1 MFAFFSGGTPGLW
14 EILVILMIALLLFGN
29 RLPQMARSLGKG
41 LFEFKK
47 GVRGMT
53 QDLESA
59 AEEPSEKSSGETVD
73 AAAPSGGDSPKDKS
87 PS

>member
-1 MFAFFSGGTPGLW
+1 MFAFGYPSVW
-14 EILVILMIALLLFGN
+14 EILVVLMIALLLFGN

-59 AEEPSEKSSGETVD
+59 AEEPSEKSSSETVD
-73 AAAPSGGDSPKDKS
+73 AAAPSGGDSSKDKT
-87 PS
+87 